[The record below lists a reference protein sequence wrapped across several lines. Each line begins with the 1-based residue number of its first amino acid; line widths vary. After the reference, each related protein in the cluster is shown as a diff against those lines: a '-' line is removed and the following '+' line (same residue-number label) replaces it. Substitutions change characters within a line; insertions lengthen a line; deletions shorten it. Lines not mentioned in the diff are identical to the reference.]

1 MNHLTAAKKQQ
12 GATLL
17 ISLVLL
23 LVLTI
28 LALAAG
34 RSATLQQR
42 MAGNLQQQNLAFQTA
57 ENGIQAAILQLQDE
71 SNRPPSGAPKYLFFA
86 FDNSTSLPSSWA
98 WANDCSAGS
107 SSRYFCVEV
116 EQVDCAASSTG
127 GSLGSSSAASSIGV
141 GSDINLTGGIC
152 YRITSTGQ
160 FESFTAVHQ
169 QGYMF

>member
-1 MNHLTAAKKQQ
+1 MTILPVTKKQR

-42 MAGNLQQQNLAFQTA
+42 MAGNLQQQNLAFQAA

-71 SNRPPSGAPKYLFFA
+71 SNRPQLGTTKYLFSTN
-86 FDNSTSLPSSWA
+86 DTSLPSSWTD
-98 WANDCSAGS
+98 NCSAVS
-107 SSRYFCVEV
+107 NSHYFCAEV
-116 EQVDCAASSTG
+116 EQVDCAAATG
-127 GSLGSSSAASSIGV
+127 GGSGSGSGASSIGV
-141 GSDINLTGGIC
+141 GNNISLTGGTC
-152 YRITSTGQ
+152 YRITSTSH
-160 FESFTAVHQ
+160 FESSTAVHQ

>member
-1 MNHLTAAKKQQ
+1 MNLSRTPPKQR

-42 MAGNLQQQNLAFQTA
+42 MAGNMQQQDLAFQYA
-57 ENGIQAAILQLQDE
+57 ENGIQAAILELEDE
-71 SNRPPSGAPKYLFFA
+71 SIRPQQGERCLFSLEGTAPA
-86 FDNSTSLPSSWA
+86 SDWI
-98 WANDCSAGS
+98 DCSKTTTNNNGYRVKVEKVDCAGGSMTGTGSAGS
-107 SSRYFCVEV
+107 
-116 EQVDCAASSTG
+116 
-127 GSLGSSSAASSIGV
+127 IGD
-141 GSDINLTGGIC
+141 SINLTGGTC
-152 YRITSTGQ
+152 YRITSNGRYQ
-160 FESFTAVHQ
+160 EATAVHL